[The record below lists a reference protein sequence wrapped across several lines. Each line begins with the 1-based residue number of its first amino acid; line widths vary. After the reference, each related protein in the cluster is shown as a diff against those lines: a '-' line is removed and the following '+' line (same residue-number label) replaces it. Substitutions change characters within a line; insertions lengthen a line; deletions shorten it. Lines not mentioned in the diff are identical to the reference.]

1 MFTGLSDNREILN
14 NFQKIHFLFQ
24 KVQDPI
30 MTQIKASLQ
39 VSCDLNQANTVIY
52 NFISISLAEEA
63 ATLGYHTPEESRMS
77 TLVARKHHKSAL
89 REQVAQYS
97 SVFNPIG
104 PSYWTER
111 TNLYL
116 TRGSDSISRAEG
128 SASPL
133 TRKIEQGCI
142 HQVQKE
148 SSSEDPTRDLIFKSL
163 V

>member
-77 TLVARKHHKSAL
+77 TLVARKHHIAAS
-89 REQVAQYS
+89 REQVA
-97 SVFNPIG
+97 
-104 PSYWTER
+104 
-111 TNLYL
+111 
-116 TRGSDSISRAEG
+116 
-128 SASPL
+128 
-133 TRKIEQGCI
+133 
-142 HQVQKE
+142 
-148 SSSEDPTRDLIFKSL
+148 
-163 V
+163 